1 MNIEIL
7 GFLAAILTTSAY
19 LPQVYKIWK
28 TKNTESVSL
37 TMYLVMFLGVFLWL
51 IYSLFI
57 KSFPLIIA
65 NTLTLLIILI
75 ILYFKINSKNN

>member
-1 MNIEIL
+1 MYVEII

-37 TMYLVMFLGVFLWL
+37 TMYLVMFIGIFLWL

-65 NTLTLLIILI
+65 NTVTLLIIII
-75 ILYFKINSKNN
+75 ILYFKINSKYN

>member
-1 MNIEIL
+1 MYIEML

-19 LPQVYKIWK
+19 LPQLYKIWK

-37 TMYLVMFLGVFLWL
+37 TMYLVMFLGIFLWL

-65 NTLTLLIILI
+65 NTLTILIILI

>member
-1 MNIEIL
+1 MYIEII
-7 GFLAAILTTSAY
+7 GFLAAILTTFAY
-19 LPQVYKIWK
+19 LPQVYKIWR

-57 KSFPLIIA
+57 KSFPLIVA

>member
-1 MNIEIL
+1 MYIEIL

-28 TKNTESVSL
+28 TKNTESISL
-37 TMYLVMFLGVFLWL
+37 TMYFVMFLGIFLWL

-57 KSFPLIIA
+57 KSFPLIVA

>member
-1 MNIEIL
+1 MYVEIL

-19 LPQVYKIWK
+19 LPQAYKIWK
-28 TKNTESVSL
+28 TKNAESVSL
-37 TMYLVMFLGVFLWL
+37 TMYLVMFLGIFLWL

-65 NTLTLLIILI
+65 NTLTLLIVLF

>member
-1 MNIEIL
+1 MYIEII
-7 GFLAAILTTSAY
+7 GFLAAILTTFAY
-19 LPQVYKIWK
+19 LPQVYKIWR

-37 TMYLVMFLGVFLWL
+37 TMYLVMFLGVLLWL

-65 NTLTLLIILI
+65 NTLTLLIIII

>member
-57 KSFPLIIA
+57 KSFPLIVA

>member
-57 KSFPLIIA
+57 KSFSLIVA

>member
-1 MNIEIL
+1 MYIEIL

-57 KSFPLIIA
+57 KSFSLIVA

>member
-1 MNIEIL
+1 MYIEII
-7 GFLAAILTTSAY
+7 GFLAAILTTFAY
-19 LPQVYKIWK
+19 LPQVYKIWR

-37 TMYLVMFLGVFLWL
+37 TMYLVMFLGILLWL

-65 NTLTLLIILI
+65 NTLTLLIIII